1 MIELNSTI
9 VKDFLEFK
17 IDLEELVRQGLQLN
31 NPRKEFSKEDV
42 DKNVDLF
49 ISSAIKKAE
58 AATEPMDRRN
68 TSIDFINYYDESVEF
83 NVFLG

>member
-49 ISSAIKKAE
+49 ISSAIKKQRLQQNLWIE
-58 AATEPMDRRN
+58 GIP
-68 TSIDFINYYDESVEF
+68 
-83 NVFLG
+83 L

>member
-31 NPRKEFSKEDV
+31 NPRKEWRFIYIFS
-42 DKNVDLF
+42 
-49 ISSAIKKAE
+49 
-58 AATEPMDRRN
+58 
-68 TSIDFINYYDESVEF
+68 Y
-83 NVFLG
+83 

>member
-31 NPRKEFSKEDV
+31 NPLQQNLWIEGIP
-42 DKNVDLF
+42 L
-49 ISSAIKKAE
+49 
-58 AATEPMDRRN
+58 
-68 TSIDFINYYDESVEF
+68 
-83 NVFLG
+83 